1 MKDLAGKVAVVT
13 GGASGIGKAIATRF
27 AAEGM
32 KIVLADVEERALEA
46 TQAELAASGA
56 SVLAVRT
63 DVSDGAQVEALAAR
77 TRERF
82 GAAHV
87 ICNNAGVGGGGG
99 PMWTLTEA
107 DWRWTIDVN
116 LWGVIHGIRAFVPG
130 LVAQGEGHVVNTASM
145 AGLISP
151 AMMGPYVATKHA
163 VVALSETLALD
174 LLATAS
180 PVKVS
185 VLCPGFVRTGIAE
198 SDRNRPA
205 HLKNPAGDAPNPGAV
220 AAAQMIRAA
229 VEGGISAEVVA
240 DHVVS
245 AVREERFYVLPH
257 PEMKGAIKHRMDDIL
272 GERYPRL
279 PKP

>member
-1 MKDLAGKVAVVT
+1 VKELGGKVAVVT
-13 GGASGIGKAIATRF
+13 GGAGGIGKAIASRF

-46 TQAELAASGA
+46 AQAELAARGA

-63 DVSDGAQVEALAAR
+63 DVADGAQVQALAAR
-77 TRERF
+77 ARERF

-87 ICNNAGVGGGGG
+87 VCNNAGVCGGAG
-99 PMWTLTEA
+99 PTWTLTEA

-163 VVALSETLALD
+163 VVALSEVLARD
-174 LLATAS
+174 LIVAAS

-198 SDRNRPA
+198 SERNRPER
-205 HLKNPAGDAPNPGAV
+205 LRNPRGDAPDPGAE

-229 VEGGISAEVVA
+229 VDGGITPDAVAEEVLA
-240 DHVVS
+240 
-245 AVREERFYVLPH
+245 AVRDERFYVLPH
-257 PEMKGAIKHRMDDIL
+257 PEMKGAIKHRMDDVL